1 MEIIVGIGESKVSK
15 SGVLKTVGLGSC
27 LGIAIYEMKLRA
39 GALAHAMLPKSN
51 GVKSAKY
58 VDSAIEISIEALE
71 NLGGDKRNMVA
82 KIAGGAQIFKHMTL
96 ENLMIGERNLEV
108 AKEILKEQGIRI
120 ISEDTGGSSG
130 RTLYFFVNDGRLLV
144 KYSNGNEL
152 WI

>member
-27 LGIAIYEMKLRA
+27 LGIAIYEVKLRA

-120 ISEDTGGSSG
+120 ISEDTGGTSG